1 MAAVYRDLLTD
12 DSEVGHSHADC
23 GKVQDPYSLRCQPQ
37 VMGACLTQIRQAAE
51 VLAVEANAVSD
62 NPLVFA
68 AEGDVISGGNFHAEP
83 VAMAADNLAL
93 ALAEIGALSER
104 RISLMMDKHMSQ
116 LPPFLVNNGGVNS
129 GFMIAQV
136 TAAALA
142 SDNKALA
149 HPASVDSLPTSAN
162 QEDHVSMAPNA
173 GKRLWPMA
181 ENVRDILAIEWL
193 GACQGLDFRE
203 GLKTSPAGA
212 RAPAAAPEGGAL
224 REGPLLRARHRT
236 GQRADRRTQPE
247 RAHAGGP
254 VAQSVTQH
262 WPARVGPPAAAAC
275 SARRGRAGGAR
286 PCPRHSHHMETSM
299 QEVQSSELKRGL
311 SARHIRFIALG
322 SAIGTGLFYGSA
334 KAIQAAGP
342 SVLIAYLIAGAAVY
356 MVMRALGEMA
366 VHNPVAGSFG
376 QYASQSLGPL
386 AGFITG
392 WTYTFEMIIVCL
404 ADVTA
409 FGLYMGFWYPD
420 VPQWIWVLAIVL
432 LIGGLNLCTVKLFG
446 ELEFWLSLLKVA
458 AIVAMIAGG
467 LGIML
472 FGIGLSADA
481 PATGVHNLW
490 QNGGFMPNGIGGLIA
505 SLAVVV
511 FAFGGIEI
519 IGITAGEA
527 RTRAA
532 PSRAPSTLCPCASCC
547 STC

>member
-1 MAAVYRDLLTD
+1 
-12 DSEVGHSHADC
+12 
-23 GKVQDPYSLRCQPQ
+23 
-37 VMGACLTQIRQAAE
+37 
-51 VLAVEANAVSD
+51 
-62 NPLVFA
+62 
-68 AEGDVISGGNFHAEP
+68 
-83 VAMAADNLAL
+83 
-93 ALAEIGALSER
+93 
-104 RISLMMDKHMSQ
+104 
-116 LPPFLVNNGGVNS
+116 
-129 GFMIAQV
+129 
-136 TAAALA
+136 
-142 SDNKALA
+142 
-149 HPASVDSLPTSAN
+149 
-162 QEDHVSMAPNA
+162 
-173 GKRLWPMA
+173 
-181 ENVRDILAIEWL
+181 
-193 GACQGLDFRE
+193 
-203 GLKTSPAGA
+203 
-212 RAPAAAPEGGAL
+212 
-224 REGPLLRARHRT
+224 
-236 GQRADRRTQPE
+236 
-247 RAHAGGP
+247 
-254 VAQSVTQH
+254 
-262 WPARVGPPAAAAC
+262 
-275 SARRGRAGGAR
+275 
-286 PCPRHSHHMETSM
+286 M

-490 QNGGFMPNGIGGLIA
+490 QHGGFMPNGIGGLIA

-527 RTRAA
+527 RTRPHHSARHQRRAA
-532 PSRAPSTLCPCASCC
+532 AHPAVLRADAVRADGHLPLVADRQPGQPFVQIFDQLGIPSAATILNIVVISAAVSAINSDIFGAGRMLYGMARQGQAPRGFAAVSRGVPWMTVVVMSAALLIGVVLNYLIPKDVFLLIASIATFATVWVWLMILLSQFNMRRKMDPREAAQLKFPVPLWPAGPILAIAFMVFVILVLGYFPNTQAALIVGAVWIALLCIAYRLWVLPQRKAAQVRVPEQGAPQNPSRPLTQGSD
-547 STC
+547 